1 MMTRQK
7 TFEVEHAET
16 HYPTNAQ
23 LRHALNAALKDD
35 DVTIDGDVEY
45 FLVENTS
52 GGPSKVRATFTE
64 GKKAPAKDDRTM
76 TAGGKKQPVA
86 KASE

>member
-1 MMTRQK
+1 MMQR
-7 TFEVEHAET
+7 TFEVEHEGT
-16 HYPTNAQ
+16 HYPTNTQ

-45 FLVENTS
+45 FMVENTS

-64 GKKAPAKDDRTM
+64 GKAKPPAKDDKTM
-76 TAGGKKQPVA
+76 TYGGKAKPQA